1 MSSGN
6 ENQRKALGKGIS
18 ALFPNRPI
26 APPIAPAATTPA
38 HVPQLQA
45 VPLQVP
51 QPAPLPEPGVDS
63 ILRLE
68 IGKIQP
74 NPVNPRSV
82 FQIEKLQELA
92 QSIKANGIIQPLVV
106 RKTEAGEF
114 QLIAGERRWRAAKL
128 AGLATVPVV
137 VQEFAESRLLEV
149 ALIENIQREDLN
161 PMEVAG
167 AFERLAHEHGLS
179 HEEIGQRTGKER
191 STVSNMLRLLRLPHA
206 VQLLVAEQ
214 RLSMGHA
221 RALLGL
227 PTDELIC
234 ELGEKAAAQS
244 MSVRQ
249 VEQSV
254 QKLSRAPESKPDAE
268 PPIDPNVKAA
278 IRELENA
285 LGTKVRIIEKGSGKG
300 RIEIDYFSQD
310 DLDRIYTQ
318 IAGEPQ

>member
-6 ENQRKALGKGIS
+6 ENQRKALGKGLS

-26 APPIAPAATTPA
+26 TPPIAPATS
-38 HVPQLQA
+38 
-45 VPLQVP
+45 
-51 QPAPLPEPGVDS
+51 APLPQSLPVIAATPPPAPPPVPGVDS
-63 ILRLE
+63 LLRLE
-68 IGKIQP
+68 IAKIQP
-74 NPVNPRSV
+74 NPINPRSV

-106 RKTEAGEF
+106 RKTEAGDF

-128 AGLATVPVV
+128 AGLETVPVV

-161 PMEVAG
+161 PMEVAA

-179 HEEIGQRTGKER
+179 HEEIGHRTGKER
-191 STVSNMLRLLRLPHA
+191 STVSNMLRLLRLPHPI
-206 VQLLVAEQ
+206 QLLVAEQ

-254 QKLSRAPESKPDAE
+254 QKLSRAPESKPEVE
-268 PPIDPNVKAA
+268 PPMDPNVKAA

-318 IAGEPQ
+318 IAGEAPL

>member
-18 ALFPNRPI
+18 ALFPNRPL
-26 APPIAPAATTPA
+26 APPIAPAVA
-38 HVPQLQA
+38 HAPPSQPVPVS
-45 VPLQVP
+45 VPP
-51 QPAPLPEPGVDS
+51 PAPPPEPGVDS
-63 ILRLE
+63 LLRLE

-74 NPVNPRSV
+74 NPINPRSI

-106 RKTEAGEF
+106 RKTETGEF

-128 AGLATVPVV
+128 AGLETVPVV

-161 PMEVAG
+161 PMEVAA

-206 VQLLVAEQ
+206 IQLLVAEQ

-234 ELGEKAAAQS
+234 ELGEKAAAQT

-249 VEQSV
+249 VEQAV
-254 QKLSRAPESKPDAE
+254 QKLSRAPESKPEAE
-268 PPIDPNVKAA
+268 PPMDPNVKAA

-285 LGTKVRIIEKGSGKG
+285 LGAKVRIVEKGSGKG
-300 RIEIDYFSQD
+300 RIEIDYSSQD

-318 IAGEPQ
+318 IAGEAPL

>member
-18 ALFPNRPI
+18 ALFPNRPL
-26 APPIAPAATTPA
+26 APPIAPATTAPP
-38 HVPQLQA
+38 PQLQPVIA
-45 VPLQVP
+45 ATPP
-51 QPAPLPEPGVDS
+51 PAPPPVPGVDAL
-63 ILRLE
+63 LRLE

-74 NPVNPRSV
+74 NPINPRSV

-128 AGLATVPVV
+128 AGLETVPVV

-161 PMEVAG
+161 PMEVAA

-179 HEEIGQRTGKER
+179 HEEIGHRTGKER
-191 STVSNMLRLLRLPHA
+191 STVSNMLRLLRLPHPI
-206 VQLLVAEQ
+206 QLLVAEQ

-244 MSVRQ
+244 LSVRQ
-249 VEQSV
+249 VEQAV
-254 QKLSRAPESKPDAE
+254 QKLSRAPESKPEVE
-268 PPIDPNVKAA
+268 PPMDPNVKAA

-285 LGTKVRIIEKGSGKG
+285 LGTKVRIVEKGSGKG

-318 IAGEPQ
+318 IAGEAPL

>member
-18 ALFPNRPI
+18 AQFPNRPL
-26 APPIAPAATTPA
+26 APPIAPATTAPP
-38 HVPQLQA
+38 PQLQPVIA
-45 VPLQVP
+45 ATPP
-51 QPAPLPEPGVDS
+51 PAPPPVPGVDAL
-63 ILRLE
+63 LRLE

-74 NPVNPRSV
+74 NPINPRSV

-128 AGLATVPVV
+128 AGLETVPVV

-161 PMEVAG
+161 PMEVAA

-179 HEEIGQRTGKER
+179 HEEIGHRTGKER
-191 STVSNMLRLLRLPHA
+191 STVSNMLRLLRLPHPI
-206 VQLLVAEQ
+206 QLLVAEQ

-244 MSVRQ
+244 LSVRQ
-249 VEQSV
+249 VEQAV
-254 QKLSRAPESKPDAE
+254 QKLSRAPESKPEVE
-268 PPIDPNVKAA
+268 PPMDPNVKAA

-285 LGTKVRIIEKGSGKG
+285 LGTKVRIVEKGSGKG

-318 IAGEPQ
+318 IAGEAPL